1 MRGGQTVKC
10 PWLLLGGVGS
20 AVVADSEL
28 RRVDAAQPGD
38 VLLLTKPIGG
48 QVSVIFI
55 SFFCFMK
62 NRRALFNFVQ
72 KGSVS
77 YYSK

>member
-1 MRGGQTVKC
+1 MKFEDAAFCAGTKVRGGQTVKC

-28 RRVDAAQPGD
+28 KRVDAAQPGD

-48 QVSVIFI
+48 QVSDFY
-55 SFFCFMK
+55 FL
-62 NRRALFNFVQ
+62 LFHG
-72 KGSVS
+72 KL
-77 YYSK
+77 